1 MTNEKTIIAEAGNLT
16 IFNSPKRNR
25 ASLTRLHGDVFKRHP
40 LDPVE
45 STIGRATD
53 CTVVIHEPS
62 VSRKH
67 ARIVIN
73 GETTEVEDLGS
84 SNGTF
89 VNDQKVTAKLP
100 IKHRDH
106 VRFGNVLMRFNAYE
120 DLETICEDEG
130 WSRSVVDAGTQI
142 FNKRYLV
149 ENLEAEIKFSRAAAR
164 SMAIIYFDL
173 DHFKAVND
181 SLGHNAGDVILRE
194 TANVVKS
201 VIRKDDIFGRFGG
214 EEFVVILPNTQGK
227 KATELAE
234 RIRVAVESHPYLVTV
249 DSGQQKQHRQTVS
262 LGVAELTPDIQSGA
276 AFLELADQ
284 RLYQSKQTGRNKV
297 TA

>member
-1 MTNEKTIIAEAGNLT
+1 MTNEKTIIADAGKLT

-40 LDPVE
+40 LDPSD

-67 ARIVIN
+67 ARITIN
-73 GETTEVEDLGS
+73 GESAEVEDLGS

-89 VNDQKVTAKLP
+89 INDQKVTVKMSL
-100 IKHRDH
+100 KHRDH

-120 DLETICEDEG
+120 DLETVCEDEG

-149 ENLEAEIKFSRAAAR
+149 DNLEAEVKFSKASGR

-173 DHFKAVND
+173 DHFKTVND
-181 SLGHNAGDVILRE
+181 TLGHNAGDLILKE
-194 TANVVKS
+194 TANVVKN

-214 EEFVVILPNTQGK
+214 EEFVVILPNTPGK
-227 KATELAE
+227 KAIELAE
-234 RIRVAVESHPYLVTV
+234 RIRTAVASYPFLVNTE
-249 DSGQQKQHRQTVS
+249 SGQQKTHRQTVS
-262 LGVAELTPDIQSGA
+262 LGVAELTADIASGT

-284 RLYQSKQTGRNKV
+284 RLYHSKQTGRNKV